1 MAETDTNDEV
11 GRGVEELSAMLERV
25 RLARLKK
32 GEHIESY
39 ELVLEMG
46 KEILRQGW
54 TTLDVEVIEQT
65 LTRKSKGDVAVVA
78 VDSASDDQVAE
89 APNR

>member
-1 MAETDTNDEV
+1 MAGTDTNDEV
-11 GRGVEELSAMLERV
+11 ERGVEELSAMLERV
-25 RLARLKK
+25 RLARLKN

-65 LTRKSKGDVAVVA
+65 LTRKPKGDVAVVA
-78 VDSASDDQVAE
+78 VDSARDDQVAK
-89 APNR
+89 APKR